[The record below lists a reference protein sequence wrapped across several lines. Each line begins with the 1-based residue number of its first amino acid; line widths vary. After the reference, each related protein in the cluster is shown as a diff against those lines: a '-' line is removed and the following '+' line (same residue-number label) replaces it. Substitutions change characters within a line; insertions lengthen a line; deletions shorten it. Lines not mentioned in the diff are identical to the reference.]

1 MIKKMI
7 KQIIKY
13 PAIIFT
19 LLFLAIG
26 LILIGCAPSPEKVY
40 ESKMKEKESQEINE
54 KVMKLER
61 EVEEL
66 KAKLEICE
74 EDFKNL
80 LYYNREKENILE
92 RLEALEKGSDKKQNK

>member
-40 ESKMKEKESQEINE
+40 ESKMKDKESQRIIE
-54 KVMKLER
+54 LER

-66 KAKLEICE
+66 KAKLETCE

-80 LYYNREKENILE
+80 LYYNREKENIQE
-92 RLEALEKGSDKKQNK
+92 RLEALEKGPDKKGN

>member
-1 MIKKMI
+1 MIKHFI
-7 KQIIKY
+7 
-13 PAIIFT
+13 IIFS
-19 LLFLAIG
+19 LCFFSAG
-26 LILIGCAPSPEKVY
+26 LIAFSGCAPSPEKVY

-80 LYYNREKENILE
+80 LYYNREKENIIE